1 MSSMFQLGIRG
12 VSSTA
17 KSGFID
23 AAKMGSTVLSV
34 RKVSVSVG
42 GVCWALGRWFN
53 AGETTHSYSPD
64 SDSYRGSY
72 FQ

>member
-23 AAKMGSTVLSV
+23 AGKMGSTVLSV
-34 RKVSVSVG
+34 RKARVVRFV
-42 GVCWALGRWFN
+42 LGRRQATGRSRPMRIQWDFV
-53 AGETTHSYSPD
+53 
-64 SDSYRGSY
+64 RRIKV
-72 FQ
+72 QV

>member
-34 RKVSVSVG
+34 RKARGCVLGVG
-42 GVCWALGRWFN
+42 GVQC
-53 AGETTHSYSPD
+53 GETTQS
-64 SDSYRGSY
+64 
-72 FQ
+72 